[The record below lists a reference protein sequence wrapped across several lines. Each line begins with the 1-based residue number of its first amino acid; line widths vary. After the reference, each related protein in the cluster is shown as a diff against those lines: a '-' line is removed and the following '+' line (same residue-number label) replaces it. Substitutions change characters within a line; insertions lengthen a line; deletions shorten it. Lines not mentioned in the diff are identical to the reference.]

1 MWNDL
6 QARRAQFSDSEFA
19 ERKEMILKPAVDAFL
34 EVLELDPGTA
44 LALDEY
50 INVMSYRGKG
60 AEVEAA
66 AIERLKRGENFNNTY
81 TVAKVAFNR
90 DDWARA
96 DEYFEKAEKLRSDFK
111 FVYFHHGYALVKLMQ
126 DDRAIEK
133 YTQAIRLD
141 PIFIE
146 AHHNLGLIYFR
157 KNEMNK
163 AADAFA
169 EVLRQDPKHVSS
181 LLYLARIYMSKGDKT
196 VARNY
201 LRTVLEVSP
210 GDQQAA
216 QLWQQL
222 GS

>member
-6 QARRAQFSDSEFA
+6 QVRRAQLSAAEFA
-19 ERKEMILKPAVDAFL
+19 ARTEQILKPAVDAFSK
-34 EVLELDPGTA
+34 VLELDPEMA
-44 LALDEY
+44 QVVDEY
-50 INVMSYRGKG
+50 VNAMSYRGKG
-60 AEVEAA
+60 SEIEAA
-66 AIERLKRGENFNNTY
+66 AIERLRQKEEFNDVY

-90 DDWARA
+90 NDWARA
-96 DEYFEKAEKLRSDFK
+96 DEYFERAEKLRNDVK
-111 FVYFHHGYALVKLMQ
+111 ILYFNHGYALDQLK
-126 DDRAIEK
+126 DDRAIDK
-133 YTQAIRLD
+133 YIQAIRLD

-146 AHHNLGLIYFR
+146 AHHNLGLIYLR
-157 KNEMNK
+157 KSEFEK
-163 AADAFA
+163 AADAFV

-181 LLYLARIYMSKGDKT
+181 NLNLARIYMTKGDKAA
-196 VARNY
+196 ARSY